1 MGEGHRRRPHH
12 GRVAVA
18 LLLAGA
24 TLAAAA
30 QEITLD
36 ELIARARKRD
46 AEAEYMLGM
55 RAYAG
60 YGVPRSPDQ
69 ALRLMQRAAQH
80 GYVEAQNTYGYFLQ
94 HGIGTEADPARA
106 LPWYEAAA
114 NRGHAHAQVNLG
126 WLYEHGQGVE
136 RSSATA
142 LEWYRKAAA
151 QGVAEAELNAGHLL
165 EAASPPDD
173 AAAAAAYARAAR
185 QGLALGYDRLAR
197 LIEANRASS
206 TEYGSAL
213 GNYLSA
219 AQAGIADAQQAVARL
234 ELAAGGADN
243 AREAA
248 QWLER
253 AAKQNNVGARAMLAD
268 ARIQYRIAGELT
280 SKPPAGEAEALPW
293 LQRAAG
299 QGLRDAQLRLGI
311 AFEEGRGTA
320 RDAAAAAT

>member
-1 MGEGHRRRPHH
+1 
-12 GRVAVA
+12 
-18 LLLAGA
+18 
-24 TLAAAA
+24 
-30 QEITLD
+30 
-36 ELIARARKRD
+36 
-46 AEAEYMLGM
+46 
-55 RAYAG
+55 
-60 YGVPRSPDQ
+60 
-69 ALRLMQRAAQH
+69 MQRAAQH
-80 GYVEAQNTYGYFLQ
+80 GYIEAQNTYGFFLQ
-94 HGIGTEADPARA
+94 HGIGTEPDPARA

-136 RSSATA
+136 RSSEAA

-165 EAASPPDD
+165 EVSAPPDD

-253 AAKQNNVGARAMLAD
+253 AAKQNHVGARAMLAD

-320 RDAAAAAT
+320 RDAAAAATWYAKAGDAGDPEALYRLASLYDQGAGVPRDTVRARDLLGQAANLGSVKAKERMDALLGVPAPAFAPR